1 MMKIREALGEAAVST
16 LRSAEIGFVDSQII
30 SENAARPTSNSAW
43 AQLWFKPGKAQ
54 VFTLGSGG
62 LDLLSG
68 VFLVNIHL
76 PLDTGNSVGVKAV
89 DTFRKSFI
97 AGKRLIFEEQETHIT
112 ECDAN
117 LGRIVD
123 TWYRADISIYW
134 KAYLT
139 RGVV

>member
-1 MMKIREALGEAAVST
+1 MINVRTALVKSAISV
-16 LRSAEIGFVDSQII
+16 LRSVDLGFVDSQII
-30 SENAARPTSNSAW
+30 SENVARPTSNSAW
-43 AQLWFKPGKAQ
+43 AQIWFKPGKAQ

-68 VFLVNIHL
+68 ALLVNIHL
-76 PLDTGNSVGVKAV
+76 PLDTGNSVGVKAA

-97 AGKRLIFEEQETHIT
+97 AGKRLIFEGQETYIV

-123 TWYRADISIYW
+123 TWYRADISVYW

-139 RGVV
+139 RGAV